1 MTQLTEGQK
10 LFLKSKGVIN
20 SEIFDATNLKK
31 SEYSKI
37 MRELDYKVAYGVT
50 PCAKGNHSLRDRNGN
65 CLQCNPLILRY
76 AKNHNDGGYVYI
88 AHSKSSKLI
97 KIGSTSNISKRGKS
111 LKDPQYGSQSD
122 WEIAHYTYVEEK
134 RGAIEK
140 EIQTL
145 LKEHY
150 VVSHYF
156 KNGVK
161 QSTYEIFNCSV
172 KKATSVL
179 KEVVAKNCDSKAN
192 TSKQVSNILTKVNK
206 VRKVITEDQREA
218 LLPIKHKYAEAWLDE
233 ACQLISDFYK
243 GKGFEVPKVRV
254 LFGFSTSGHKSS
266 KELGNHEG
274 ECLASQWTEDE
285 TVLITIT
292 PIVERAIHALSVLAH
307 ELVHAID
314 NCSSDHGSTFL
325 ANAKAVGFDVITL
338 NRKKEIVLSD
348 LLHKEFINYAEQLGR
363 FPKIKLKKLNSN

>member
-1 MTQLTEGQK
+1 MPYLSEDQK
-10 LFLKSKGVIN
+10 LFLNSKGVID

-37 MRELDYKVAYGVT
+37 MRELGYKVAYGVT

-65 CLQCNPLILRY
+65 CLQCNPLILAY
-76 AKNHNDGGYVYI
+76 SKNHNDGGYVYI
-88 AHSKSSKLI
+88 AHSTNSNLI
-97 KIGSTSNISKRGKS
+97 KIGSTSNISKRGLT
-111 LKDPQYGSQSD
+111 LKEQKYGSQSD
-122 WEIAHYTYVEEK
+122 WEIAHYTHVEKK

-172 KKATSVL
+172 KKATSLL
-179 KEVVAKNCDSKAN
+179 KEVVAKNLVAKAQ
-192 TSKQVSNILTKVNK
+192 TTKQVYAELTKVRK
-206 VRKVITEDQREA
+206 IRKVVTEEQREA

-243 GKGFEVPKVRV
+243 EKGFEVSKVRV
-254 LFGFSTSGHKSS
+254 LFGFTTSGHDNRKS
-266 KELGNHEG
+266 LGNHEG
-274 ECLASQWTEDE
+274 ECLSKQWTDDE
-285 TVLITIT
+285 TIIILVT
-292 PIVERAIHALSVLAH
+292 PLVERAIIALSVLAH

-314 NCSSDHGSTFL
+314 NCKSDHGSDFL
-325 ANAKAVGFDVITL
+325 QNAKAVGFDVIKY
-338 NRKKEIVLSD
+338 NKKMEIVLSD
-348 LLHKEFINYAEQLGR
+348 FLHKKFTTYAERLGR
-363 FPKIKLKKLNSN
+363 FPSIKLKKTK

>member
-1 MTQLTEGQK
+1 MTQLTEDQK
-10 LFLKSKGVIN
+10 LFLNSKGVID

-65 CLQCNPLILRY
+65 CLQGNPLILAY

-88 AHSKSSKLI
+88 ALSKNSKLI
-97 KIGSTSNISKRGKS
+97 KIGSTSNITKRGAT
-111 LKDPQYGSQSD
+111 LKEHQYGSQSD
-122 WEIAHYTYVEEK
+122 WEIAHYTYVDKK

-172 KKATSVL
+172 KKAISILIDVL
-179 KEVVAKNCDSKAN
+179 AN
-192 TSKQVSNILTKVNK
+192 NLDPISHTSKQVSAELTNVRK
-206 VRKVITEDQREA
+206 VRKVVTEEQREA

-233 ACQLISDFYK
+233 ACQLIS
-243 GKGFEVPKVRV
+243 KGFKQRGYEVPKVRV
-254 LFGFSTSGHKSS
+254 LFGFTTSGHDNRKS
-266 KELGNHEG
+266 LGNHLG
-274 ECLASQWTEDE
+274 ECLSKKWTEDE
-285 TVLITIT
+285 TIVITVT
-292 PIVERAIHALSVLAH
+292 PLAERTIDALSVLAH

-314 NCSSDHGSTFL
+314 NCQNDHGGDFL
-325 ANAKAVGFDVITL
+325 NLAKALGFDVIEF
-338 NRKKEIVLSD
+338 NKKKEIVLSK
-348 LLHKEFINYAEQLGR
+348 LLHEEFSAYEQILGR
-363 FPKIKLKKLNSN
+363 FPLLKLKK

>member
-1 MTQLTEGQK
+1 MTQLTEDQK
-10 LFLKSKGVIN
+10 LFLNSKGVID

-65 CLQCNPLILRY
+65 CLQCNPLILAY

-88 AHSKSSKLI
+88 ALSKNSKLI
-97 KIGSTSNISKRGKS
+97 KIGSTSNITKRGAT
-111 LKDPQYGSQSD
+111 LKEHQYGSQSD
-122 WEIAHYTYVEEK
+122 WEIAHYTYVDKK

-172 KKATSVL
+172 KKAISILNDVL
-179 KEVVAKNCDSKAN
+179 AN
-192 TSKQVSNILTKVNK
+192 NLDPISHTSKQVSAELTNVRK
-206 VRKVITEDQREA
+206 VRKVVTEEQREA

-233 ACQLISDFYK
+233 ACQLISE
-243 GKGFEVPKVRV
+243 GFKQRGYEVPKVRV
-254 LFGFSTSGHKSS
+254 LFGFTTSGHDNRKSI
-266 KELGNHEG
+266 GNHLG
-274 ECLASQWTEDE
+274 ECLSKKWTEDE
-285 TVLITIT
+285 TIVITVT
-292 PIVERAIHALSVLAH
+292 PLAERTIDALSVLAH

-314 NCSSDHGSTFL
+314 NCQNDHGGDFL
-325 ANAKAVGFDVITL
+325 NLAKALGFDVIEF
-338 NRKKEIVLSD
+338 NKKKEIVLSK
-348 LLHKEFINYAEQLGR
+348 LLHEEFSAYEQILGR
-363 FPKIKLKKLNSN
+363 FPLLKLKK

>member
-1 MTQLTEGQK
+1 MTQLTEDQK
-10 LFLKSKGVIN
+10 LFLNSKGVID

-65 CLQCNPLILRY
+65 CLQCNPLILAY

-88 AHSKSSKLI
+88 ALSKNSKLI
-97 KIGSTSNISKRGKS
+97 KIGSTSNITKRGAT
-111 LKDPQYGSQSD
+111 LKEHQYGSQSD
-122 WEIAHYTYVEEK
+122 WEIAHYTYVDKK

-172 KKATSVL
+172 KKAISILIDVL
-179 KEVVAKNCDSKAN
+179 AN
-192 TSKQVSNILTKVNK
+192 NLDPISHTSKQVSAELTNVRK
-206 VRKVITEDQREA
+206 VRKVVTEEQREA

-233 ACQLISDFYK
+233 ACHLISDFYK
-243 GKGFEVPKVRV
+243 EKGFEVSKVRV
-254 LFGFSTSGHKSS
+254 LFGFTTSGHDNRKS
-266 KELGNHEG
+266 LGNHEG
-274 ECLASQWTEDE
+274 ECLSKQWTD
-285 TVLITIT
+285 
-292 PIVERAIHALSVLAH
+292 
-307 ELVHAID
+307 D
-314 NCSSDHGSTFL
+314 
-325 ANAKAVGFDVITL
+325 
-338 NRKKEIVLSD
+338 
-348 LLHKEFINYAEQLGR
+348 
-363 FPKIKLKKLNSN
+363 

>member
-1 MTQLTEGQK
+1 MTQLTEDQK
-10 LFLKSKGVIN
+10 QFLNSKGVID

-31 SEYSKI
+31 SEYSKL

-65 CLQCNPLILRY
+65 CLQCNPLILAY

-97 KIGSTSNISKRGKS
+97 KIGSTSNISKRGAT
-111 LKDPQYGSQSD
+111 LKEHQYGSQSD
-122 WEIAHYTYVEEK
+122 WEIAYYTYVEKK
-134 RGAIEK
+134 RGAIET

-150 VVSHYF
+150 VISHYF

-172 KKATSVL
+172 NKALSLL
-179 KEVVAKNCDSKAN
+179 KEVVAKKVDITAKLADHSSDA
-192 TSKQVSNILTKVNK
+192 STKLKK
-206 VRKVITEDQREA
+206 VRKVLTEEQREA

-243 GKGFEVPKVRV
+243 EKGFEVSKVRV
-254 LFGFSTSGHKSS
+254 LFGFTTSGHDNRKS
-266 KELGNHEG
+266 LGNHEG
-274 ECLASQWTEDE
+274 ECLSKQWTDDE
-285 TVLITIT
+285 TIIILVT
-292 PIVERAIHALSVLAH
+292 PLVERAIIALSVLAH

-314 NCSSDHGSTFL
+314 NCKSDHGSDFL
-325 ANAKAVGFDVITL
+325 QNAKTVGFDVIKY
-338 NRKKEIVLSD
+338 NKKVEIVLSD
-348 LLHKEFINYAEQLGR
+348 FLHKKFTTYAEQLGR
-363 FPKIKLKKLNSN
+363 FPSIKLKKLNSN